1 MKKGKTLPGLVV
13 LCFFVST
20 IYSCKAQYG
29 CPSNGRNVGAERI
42 LSGEKLPKPP
52 KFKV

>member
-1 MKKGKTLPGLVV
+1 MKTGKNLLGLIV
-13 LCFFVST
+13 LSLVFST
-20 IYSCKAQYG
+20 VCSCKAQYG